1 MSDQNPVAVRVPA
14 NLKTKIVSAAAENRR
29 SLNAEMVVRL
39 EKSFGPPLADYS
51 DGDLI
56 AELMSRYE
64 RGDLFIRVGR
74 PPGETR

>member
-1 MSDQNPVAVRVPA
+1 MRDQNPVAVRLPA
-14 NLKTKIVSAAAENRR
+14 DLKTKIVDAAAENRR

-39 EKSFGPPLADYS
+39 EKSFGRPLADYS
-51 DGDLI
+51 DGELI
-56 AELMSRYE
+56 EELMSRYQ